1 MIFSIIFTLI
11 VCMGI
16 GYSYIQSQVFLGGNA
31 TVSKQIWKIE
41 QKNLTMDLDSS
52 ATESSIKFVNTNKK
66 IEAHFTASLSSIDD
80 YYSFY
85 FDIENNG
92 TLDAKI
98 DSFTLQGLSE
108 IEKNNLDYIVTYLN
122 GEEININDPLNINVK
137 KTIKIYVKHKI
148 SSPISSGN
156 YNLSFKINF
165 ITKSGTVNDDTG
177 ISLLNIISS
186 SASLDNSIDFT
197 KNSPIDDT
205 TPNGSG
211 LRILKGTETDTYPI
225 YFYRGNV
232 DNNNLIFSNLCWK
245 IIKTTNT
252 GGIKIIYNGTSNSN
266 TCEIETGSSTVIN
279 GNFNDAIDRKA
290 SINKIGYMYNDKYET
305 TTWVYES
312 ESKYKF
318 GESYIY
324 DESTQRYTL
333 VNTIDEVQTSDIS
346 THHYTCLSTEDTCE
360 QMKYI
365 FYITGTTYYY
375 VELSNGEDEKII
387 LNNIRINANNSSAKN
402 TLEAW
407 FDKNLSTKIN
417 YLEDTVFCNDRS
429 ILVLGGWQNTGNVG
443 TWINFG
449 NKMNNSNYNL
459 TCPNNE
465 DAFTVLPKNGNGKNF
480 YPIGLITANEIIMAG
495 SYSGENSNFYLY
507 NKVNSFTMTPLRFTN
522 GFADLYY
529 IGNNGALLGEKSSSN
544 FSLRPVISLNKDVRI
559 SSGTGT
565 KTNPYIV
572 K

>member
-52 ATESSIKFVNTNKK
+52 ATEFSIKFVNTNKK